1 MRLTTWLAGLEL
13 VDAQG
18 APVTVTP
25 HQFRHTLGTRMINED
40 IPLEVIRR
48 MLDHGSLADHVNDMS
63 PTNNPSQLHEER

>member
-1 MRLTTWLAGLEL
+1 
-13 VDAQG
+13 
-18 APVTVTP
+18 
-25 HQFRHTLGTRMINED
+25 MINED